1 MGSAHPRILLT
12 TGEPAGIG
20 PELCLDIARLEWP
33 ALLVAVGDPG
43 LLKQRAALTG
53 SPIEITAYD
62 PSTDTVHR
70 PGHLPCIAVPL
81 ATESTAGK
89 LNPQNSPQVVE
100 CVQRAA
106 KECLAG
112 NFDALVTAP
121 AHKGVINEAGIAFSG
136 HTEML
141 AELSGN
147 EAEVVMMLLA
157 GDLRVALATTHLP
170 LREVADAITAE
181 KLEYSLR
188 VLHRELQK
196 LFGIENPRV
205 LVCGLNPHA
214 GEGGYLGSEDNEI
227 IAPVIDRLHE
237 EGLAIRGPLPA
248 DTVFTQQNL
257 EQCDAVMAMYHDQG
271 LPVLKHAGFGK
282 AVNITLGLPLIRTSV
297 DHGTALDLAGT
308 GKASSGSLQ
317 AAIGLAIEL
326 ATNRI
331 TDNQG

>member
-81 ATESTAGK
+81 ATESTPGK

-147 EAEVVMMLLA
+147 EEEVVMMLLA
-157 GDLRVALATTHLP
+157 VDLRVALATTHLA
-170 LREVADAITAE
+170 LREVADAITA
-181 KLEYSLR
+181 
-188 VLHRELQK
+188 
-196 LFGIENPRV
+196 
-205 LVCGLNPHA
+205 
-214 GEGGYLGSEDNEI
+214 
-227 IAPVIDRLHE
+227 
-237 EGLAIRGPLPA
+237 
-248 DTVFTQQNL
+248 
-257 EQCDAVMAMYHDQG
+257 
-271 LPVLKHAGFGK
+271 
-282 AVNITLGLPLIRTSV
+282 
-297 DHGTALDLAGT
+297 
-308 GKASSGSLQ
+308 
-317 AAIGLAIEL
+317 
-326 ATNRI
+326 
-331 TDNQG
+331 

>member
-1 MGSAHPRILLT
+1 MAIPRILIT

-33 ALLVAVGDPG
+33 ALLVAVGDPE
-43 LLKQRAALTG
+43 LLGQRAALTG
-53 SPIEITAYD
+53 SPVEIDEFDSAAEAI
-62 PSTDTVHR
+62 HR
-70 PGHLPCIAVPL
+70 PGHLPCITVPL
-81 ATESTAGK
+81 ATESFPGRLDQA
-89 LNPQNSPQVVE
+89 NSAQVVE
-100 CVQRAA
+100 CIRLAA
-106 KECLAG
+106 NECMAG
-112 NFDALVTAP
+112 SFNGLVTAP
-121 AHKGVINEAGIAFSG
+121 VHKGIINDAGIRFSG

-141 AELSGN
+141 AELSGHTSN
-147 EAEVVMMLLA
+147 VVMMLLA

-227 IAPVIDRLHE
+227 IAPVIERLHE